1 MVTKSKATVTPA
13 DIEALHELL
22 ADAAKR
28 RGREQVY
35 RWAGHAVWAVAA
47 ILLTWWLNSRGV
59 QRNEESRHEHRQ
71 QTAEVERKLD
81 KVEAVTKTLA
91 PEAFLPS
98 GQFSSKMAK

>member
-1 MVTKSKATVTPA
+1 
-13 DIEALHELL
+13 
-22 ADAAKR
+22 
-28 RGREQVY
+28 
-35 RWAGHAVWAVAA
+35 VWAAV
-47 ILLTWWLNSRGV
+47 LGVFFWGLNHYSV
-59 QRNEESRHEHRQ
+59 QRNDEARHEHRQ